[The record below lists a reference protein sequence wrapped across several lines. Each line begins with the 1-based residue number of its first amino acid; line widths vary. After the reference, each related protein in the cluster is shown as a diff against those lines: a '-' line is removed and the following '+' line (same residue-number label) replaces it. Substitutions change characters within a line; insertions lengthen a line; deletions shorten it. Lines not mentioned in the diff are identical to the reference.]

1 MCEDPCD
8 KLKYSVCQYE
18 KGCDG
23 PFLMPCSS
31 TCFEFNNHWPE
42 RQPVNYTDEIYT
54 AYCLR
59 QPILN
64 NWKPQEA

>member
-42 RQPVNYTDEIYT
+42 RQPVNYTIAECASCSKNSIG
-54 AYCLR
+54 
-59 QPILN
+59 
-64 NWKPQEA
+64 